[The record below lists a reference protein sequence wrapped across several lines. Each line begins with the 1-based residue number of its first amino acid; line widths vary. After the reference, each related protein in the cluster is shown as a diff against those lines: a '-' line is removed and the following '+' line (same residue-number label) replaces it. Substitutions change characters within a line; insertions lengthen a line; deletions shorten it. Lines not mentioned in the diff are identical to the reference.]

1 MPAVQTDGDANDSGG
16 TVSGGVA
23 SVRTNNKPTTVNGNP
38 VTAHAPWKPD
48 KAQKPHSAAT
58 TANGNGT
65 VRAGGIP
72 IVATGCADTCG
83 HARAG
88 GSGDVRA
95 G

>member
-38 VTAHAPWKPD
+38 VAAHAPWARRAHP
-48 KAQKPHSAAT
+48 PHAAAAT
-58 TANGNGT
+58 AGGNGT

-72 IVATGCADTCG
+72 IVTTGCADTCG
-83 HARAG
+83 HARTG
-88 GSGDVRA
+88 GSSDVRV

>member
-48 KAQKPHSAAT
+48 KAHKPHAAAT
-58 TANGNGT
+58 TANGKGT